1 MLKYFQFKNKN
12 NKNVLPASDVI
23 MTGKTLGPLSTQT
36 GAPFSQLKSQWKL
49 RTPLTFSSCY

>member
-36 GAPFSQLKSQWKL
+36 GAPFSQLKSQ
-49 RTPLTFSSCY
+49 